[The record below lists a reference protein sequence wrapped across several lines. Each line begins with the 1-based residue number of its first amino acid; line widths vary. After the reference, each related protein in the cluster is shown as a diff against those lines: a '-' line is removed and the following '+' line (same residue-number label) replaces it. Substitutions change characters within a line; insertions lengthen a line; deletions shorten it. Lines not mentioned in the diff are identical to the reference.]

1 MTSIFSVII
10 QCCLLYV
17 WTYVVF
23 CRHTTQWRSYYGR
36 YVYISI
42 FYAFFYSYTYQTT
55 HISKTLFFQYMF
67 NYFIYIFYFNIHCT
81 STCSSTTTTTTKTHQ
96 DSGHVFL
103 VGGSFCSFL
112 MFLFFIFIMFFFLFD
127 FFLVLL
133 HTSDVVQNV
142 KKKFNRTL
150 IIVLR
155 YVFIFTLF
163 VASLK
168 FHLIV
173 YDIFFIHC

>member
-1 MTSIFSVII
+1 MYERM
-10 QCCLLYV
+10 LYLV
-17 WTYVVF
+17 D
-23 CRHTTQWRSYYGR
+23 TQHSEDRSYGR

-67 NYFIYIFYFNIHCT
+67 NYFIYIFYFVFNIHCT
-81 STCSSTTTTTTKTHQ
+81 STCSSTTTTTTTKTHQ
-96 DSGHVFL
+96 DFGHVFL

-163 VASLK
+163 VTSK

-173 YDIFFIHC
+173 YDIFFIQC